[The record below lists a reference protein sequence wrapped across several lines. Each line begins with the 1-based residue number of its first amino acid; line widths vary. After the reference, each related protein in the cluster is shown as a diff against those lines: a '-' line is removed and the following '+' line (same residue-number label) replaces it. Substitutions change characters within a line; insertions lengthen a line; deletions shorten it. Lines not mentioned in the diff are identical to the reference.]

1 MEALTLTI
9 YPMNKHLSDYE
20 MISRDFPFYVS
31 LNEILHVFPMHR
43 HDFLECSL
51 VIEGEGYETI
61 NGERHPMS
69 RGTFTLLLPYQVHEI
84 VTTSPTPLRLYNCMF
99 EMELLVQS
107 AKKDS
112 PHLNILRIESQQPY
126 IQLDNVQMEPI
137 VQIFSS
143 MLSEYEKMHLFRN
156 EIMLLKLHELLIQ
169 FQRKRYVRN
178 APDVLE
184 PTPSA
189 RTGSVW
195 PIIEYIHSHYREEF
209 SLTDLSVLFGIHP
222 SRLSVEIKK
231 HAGINF
237 LHLLHETRLRHACSL
252 LAATDM
258 SILEIALEVG
268 FSSYKV
274 FARVFRENKGITP
287 GDYRKQQS
295 AGKSNPLLIRKHVH

>member
-1 MEALTLTI
+1 LTI
-9 YPMNKHLSDYE
+9 YPMNKHISDYE
-20 MISRDFPFYVS
+20 MISQEFPFYVS
-31 LNEILHVFPMHR
+31 LNEIYKVFPAHR

-84 VTTSPTPLRLYNCMF
+84 VTTSSTPLRLYNCMF
-99 EMELLVQS
+99 EMELLTQS

-112 PHLNILRIESQQPY
+112 THLNILRTECQQPY
-126 IQLDNVQMEPI
+126 IQLDTKQMEPLA
-137 VQIFSS
+137 QLFAS
-143 MLSEYEKMHLFRN
+143 MLEEYEKKHLFHN
-156 EIMLLKLHELLIQ
+156 ELLLMKLHELLIQ
-169 FQRKRYVRN
+169 FQRKRHARN
-178 APDVLE
+178 KPVLE
-184 PTPSA
+184 TVSA

-195 PIIEYIHSHYREEF
+195 RIIEYIHSHYRDDV
-209 SLTDLSVLFGIHP
+209 SLAELSGIFGIHP

-287 GDYRKQQS
+287 GNYRKQQQTS
-295 AGKSNPLLIRKHVH
+295 VRSDSKRSRLAR